1 MKIVQVLQL
10 LPNFNVRF
18 EFREMNLRDVE
29 TEISNINTKKA
40 VVSSSNLAKVLEE
53 TSDGCSSVL

>member
-1 MKIVQVLQL
+1 MKIVQVLLL
-10 LPNFNVRF
+10 LPSFNVRF

-40 VVSSSNLAKVLEE
+40 VVSSSNPAKVLEE